1 MKITQI
7 EVLEADLS
15 GRDSMASWR
24 VVLARVHTDEGISGL
39 GEAGVTYGAG
49 SPAVAPMILT
59 LGERFVLGADPFNT
73 DTVWESLLRRSVWAD
88 GGGPIVF
95 AAMSAID
102 CALWDIKGRALGQP
116 VHRLLG
122 RATPEP
128 LRCYASQLHLGWGEQ
143 AQWIGQP
150 AQYREAAAHVRE
162 LGYDCVKVNPIMMD
176 EQGKYAAGLRSVLT
190 PAQRKLFRKRMEA
203 VREGLGT
210 DADIILELNALTSTA
225 GALQIAELVH
235 DLDILFIEEPTHNNS
250 NHAHLKMA
258 RKSPISLAIGER
270 LYTRWGFL
278 PYLEAGA
285 IDMIQPDVCLAGGI
299 SEAYRVAHLAHA
311 YDVGVQAHVCGS
323 PLATAIALQFEAGI
337 PNFNIHEH
345 HAYTLRR
352 ANRELFEEDL
362 QPENGKFIVPTAP
375 GFGMTLRCEAE
386 QRMTKSS
393 VKLPK

>member
-1 MKITQI
+1 MKITEI

-15 GRDSMASWR
+15 GRDGMASWR

-39 GEAGVTYGAG
+39 GEAGVTYGTGAPAAG
-49 SPAVAPMILT
+49 PMILT
-59 LGERFVLGADPFNT
+59 LGERFVLGADPFHT
-73 DTVWESLLRRSVWAD
+73 DTIWENLFRRSVWAD
-88 GGGPIVF
+88 GGGPIVY
-95 AAMSAID
+95 AAISAID
-102 CALWDIKGRALGQP
+102 AALWDIKGRALGMP

-128 LRCYASQLHLGWGEQ
+128 LRCYASQLHLGWGENGR
-143 AQWIGQP
+143 WLGEP
-150 AQYREAAAHVRE
+150 AQYRDTATQVRE
-162 LGYDCVKVNPIMMD
+162 EGYDCVKVNPIMMD
-176 EQGKYAAGLRSVLT
+176 RDGKYATGLRGMLT
-190 PAQRKLFRKRMEA
+190 PAQRKLFRQRMEA
-203 VREGLGT
+203 VRAGLGSEV
-210 DADIILELNALTSTA
+210 DIILELNALTSTA
-225 GALQIAELVH
+225 GALQIAELVQ
-235 DLDILFIEEPTHNNS
+235 DLDILLIEEPTHNNS

-285 IDMIQPDVCLAGGI
+285 IDMIQPDVCLVGGI
-299 SEAYRVAHLAHA
+299 SEAHRVAHLAQA

-337 PNFNIHEH
+337 PNFDIHEN

-362 QPENGKFIVPTAP
+362 QPQNGKFAVPTRP
-375 GFGMTLRCEAE
+375 GLGMTLRTEAE

-393 VKLPK
+393 VKLAK

>member
-15 GRDSMASWR
+15 GRDGMASWR

-95 AAMSAID
+95 AAISAID

-176 EQGKYAAGLRSVLT
+176 EEGKYATGLRGVLT

-225 GALQIAELVH
+225 GALQIAELVR

-258 RKSPISLAIGER
+258 RKSPVSLAIGER

-278 PYLEAGA
+278 PYLEAGS
-285 IDMIQPDVCLAGGI
+285 IDMIQPDVCLVGGI

-337 PNFNIHEH
+337 PNFNIHEN

-362 QPENGKFIVPTAP
+362 QPESGKFAVPTTP
-375 GFGMTLRCEAE
+375 GFGMTLQREAE
-386 QRMTKSS
+386 QRMVKSC
-393 VKLPK
+393 VKLAK